1 VNVYLV
7 GNKSFIQNYFY
18 SLYKSKINLIKITF
32 NKFITN
38 NKVSDG
44 DVVINFSLDKN
55 FFTENYILNKDRDL
69 KIIKLLKN
77 KKILFVILS
86 TRMVYKQ
93 RLNLKETSLK
103 KPSNIYGKNKLMIE
117 NNCSKIKNIKPK
129 ILILRLSNIIGYEIN
144 RIRSSLMSKII
155 HGINKNSIQL
165 DNSYN
170 KKKDLMPVELFCRV
184 LFNLIKKRVYG
195 TFNVGSGISISLLE
209 LSKIML
215 NSNKFFNIEIKID
228 KKLNTSDNDYS
239 YNISKLKNIYKFNFK
254 KKDLVNSLNG
264 IRKKIYAN
272 K

>member
-1 VNVYLV
+1 MNVYLV

-18 SLYKSKINLIKITF
+18 SSYKSKINLIKITF
-32 NKFITN
+32 NKFMSN
-38 NKVSDG
+38 NRVLDG

-55 FFTENYILNKDRDL
+55 FFTKKYILNKDRDL
-69 KIIKLLKN
+69 KIIKLLKK

-86 TRMVYKQ
+86 SRMVYKQ

-103 KPSNIYGKNKLMIE
+103 KPPNIYGKNKLIIE

-155 HGINKNSIQL
+155 QGININSIQL

-170 KKKDLMPVELFCRV
+170 KKRDFMPVELFCRV

-195 TFNVGSGISISLLE
+195 IFNVGSGISISLLE
-209 LSKIML
+209 LSKIIL
-215 NSNKFFNIEIKID
+215 NSTKFSNTEIKID
-228 KKLNTSDNDYS
+228 KKLKSIENGYS
-239 YNISKLKNIYKFNFK
+239 YNISKLKNVYKFNFN
-254 KKDLVNSLNG
+254 KKDLVNSLNE
-264 IRKKIYAN
+264 IRKKIYEN

>member
-1 VNVYLV
+1 MNVYLV

-18 SLYKSKINLIKITF
+18 SLYKHKINLIKITF
-32 NKFITN
+32 NKFIKN

-44 DVVINFSLDKN
+44 DVVINFSFDKI
-55 FFTENYILNKDRDL
+55 FFKKNYILNKDRDL

-93 RLNLKETSLK
+93 SLNLKETSLK
-103 KPSNIYGKNKLMIE
+103 KPSNIYGRNKLMIE

-144 RIRSSLMSKII
+144 RIRSSLMSKLI
-155 HGINKNSIQL
+155 HGINKNFIQL
-165 DNSYN
+165 DNSYK

-184 LFNLIKKRVYG
+184 LFILIKKRIYG
-195 TFNVGSGISISLLE
+195 IFNVGSGISISLLE
-209 LSKIML
+209 LSKILL
-215 NSNKFFNIEIKID
+215 NRSKFKNIKIRID
-228 KKLNTSDNDYS
+228 KKLKNSDNDYS
-239 YNISKLKNIYKFNFK
+239 YNISKLKNIYKFNFN
-254 KKDLVNSLNG
+254 KKDLVNSLNV
-264 IRKKIYAN
+264 ISKKIYAN